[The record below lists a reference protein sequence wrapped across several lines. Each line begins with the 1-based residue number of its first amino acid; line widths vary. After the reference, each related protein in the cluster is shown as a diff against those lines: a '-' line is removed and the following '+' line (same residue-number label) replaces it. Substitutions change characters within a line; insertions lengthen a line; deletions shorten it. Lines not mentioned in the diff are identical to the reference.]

1 MIADL
6 VAEAVAITLVVS
18 SFSEVAELEVGLPDE
33 IELVV
38 TLPVWMLEVVSFAE
52 ELAEEVLVV
61 ADFSEAVLLVV
72 GFSEEAEVVLTV
84 VLVVVEV
91 ILVDVGA
98 EEVVLGGSPH
108 TYWTAS
114 TALCKKDLPPSTL
127 FMACVASQR
136 ETPPKFL
143 WVLYSQTSSFKAL
156 GTM

>member
-1 MIADL
+1 M
-6 VAEAVAITLVVS
+6 AITLVVS
-18 SFSEVAELEVGLPDE
+18 SFLEVAELEVGLPDE

-84 VLVVVEV
+84 VLLVVEV

-114 TALCKKDLPPSTL
+114 AALCKKDLPSASTL
-127 FMACVASQR
+127 FMARVASQR
-136 ETPPKFL
+136 ETPPKFWWL
-143 WVLYSQTSSFKAL
+143 LYSQTRSFKAL